1 MVTLQMYV
9 CFSFQDT
16 EFNSLLFE
24 YELALITCLS
34 NRMQQTCFGNS
45 EARSLKQC
53 VLFVCVNLG
62 MFPPRTRLWCG
73 EKSNPHG
80 ETRQGHFGWQHKLTS
95 QLTLTI
101 SYPARKGKSLLDVQ
115 PSQALRR
122 LHPEQPSSWNSK
134 RDSKSTPSWEKT
146 FFRTVR
152 SNNKLLYKATEF

>member
-53 VLFVCVNLG
+53 VLFILG
-62 MFPPRTRLWCG
+62 C
-73 EKSNPHG
+73 
-80 ETRQGHFGWQHKLTS
+80 
-95 QLTLTI
+95 
-101 SYPARKGKSLLDVQ
+101 SLLEPDFH
-115 PSQALRR
+115 A
-122 LHPEQPSSWNSK
+122 
-134 RDSKSTPSWEKT
+134 
-146 FFRTVR
+146 VR
-152 SNNKLLYKATEF
+152 SLIHMERPGGALWLTT